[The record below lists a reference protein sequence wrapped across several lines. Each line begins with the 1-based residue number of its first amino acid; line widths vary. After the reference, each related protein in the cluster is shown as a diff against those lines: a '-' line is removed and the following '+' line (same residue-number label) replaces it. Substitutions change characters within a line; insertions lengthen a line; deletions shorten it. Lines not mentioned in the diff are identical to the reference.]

1 MVRAE
6 WTITARSAV
15 LRLAQMKYRYFVPEC
30 CKQVAQ
36 CSNQGRGL
44 HNIWEQRVQQL
55 GSVQVRLY
63 GEEAAAVEAGAGVA
77 VMLVAGFCK
86 AEGIEQD
93 KV

>member
-1 MVRAE
+1 MYLSG
-6 WTITARSAV
+6 TKAV
-15 LRLAQMKYRYFVPEC
+15 CSVFKPGKGLAQHL
-30 CKQVAQ
+30 
-36 CSNQGRGL
+36 G
-44 HNIWEQRVQQL
+44 QRVQQL

-63 GEEAAAVEAGAGVA
+63 GDLPVKEAAAVEAGAGVA